1 MVQSIA
7 TASREEALTAKK
19 RLQMSNPTDAHVE
32 ICDGFNEDVRHLV
45 GGPFH
50 TGDPKQ
56 REHLAMFQQSLEGKR
71 LELLW
76 LEEQLKDRAHQLQE
90 AAANLGRRDDHVS
103 RERTALQEALSSL
116 RESYEQQSHR
126 LHEYEKFELIQKSQE
141 KSVLH
146 INNVSL
152 LLINRVLRRDKE
164 NCEIELDS
172 TQAKT
177 RLLEQAYS
185 DLQRS
190 LNESLQHLQSGLRIR
205 DTQVTNTNDNLHA
218 TALRR
223 WWI

>member
-141 KSVLH
+141 K
-146 INNVSL
+146 
-152 LLINRVLRRDKE
+152 VLRRDKE